1 MAGFTIRADISSATY
16 RATADIDRYSASAQA
31 GIRKAIADGVRAT
44 HAAAVAK
51 APYGPT
57 GNLKAGIKMEIKGS
71 YGEVKSTAPHSHIVE
86 FGTGPRITAPRR
98 KKALLINGN
107 FVRGDIYNGKM
118 PAKPFMRP
126 AIEQERPSI
135 EAKIEEAVKGESD

>member
-1 MAGFTIRADISSATY
+1 
-16 RATADIDRYSASAQA
+16 
-31 GIRKAIADGVRAT
+31 
-44 HAAAVAK
+44 
-51 APYGPT
+51 
-57 GNLKAGIKMEIKGS
+57 MEIKGS

-118 PAKPFMRP
+118 PEAPFMRP
-126 AIEQERPSI
+126 AIEQERPNI
-135 EAKIEEAVKGESD
+135 EAEVEEAIKGESH